1 MGSKSSPPP
10 APDYK
15 GAAEQ
20 TAASQRVNQVTPYGS
35 LTYSAPSSGNSADPW
50 TQTISL
56 SPEQQQ
62 LLSQQNQLSLGLGAL
77 GQQGLG
83 YVQDTMNN
91 LPNASDLP
99 AQQINAGQTAQ
110 DAIMARLE
118 PSFQRQEQQ
127 LQTRLANQGIAQ
139 GSEAYKNATSDFG
152 QQRNDAMLQAAL
164 RGIDVGQQARQQ
176 ALQEQNYYTTQPINL
191 LNAVRSGSQVSNP
204 TFGQTGPG
212 ANYAGAAAQ
221 QGQYDMNAYNQRVG
235 QQNSMMGGLF
245 GLGTAGAMF
254 LSDRRLKSNI
264 VRVGDHPLG
273 IGIYEYEIFGQ
284 RQRGVMADEV

>member
-20 TAASQRVNQVTPYGS
+20 TAAGQRVNQITPYGS
-35 LTYSAPSSGNSADPW
+35 LTYSAPTSGNSTDPW

-62 LLSQQNQLSLGLGAL
+62 LLNQQNQLSLGLGSL

-83 YVQDTMNN
+83 YVRDTMNN
-91 LPNASDLP
+91 LPSAKDLP
-99 AQQINAGQTAQ
+99 AAQVNPGQTAQ
-110 DAIMARLE
+110 DALMARLE

-127 LQTRLANQGIAQ
+127 LQTRLANQGIAL
-139 GSEAYKNATSDFG
+139 GSEAYKNATADFG
-152 QQRNDAMLQAAL
+152 QQRNDAMMQAAL

-176 ALQEQNYYTTQPINL
+176 AMQEQNYYTTMPINL

-204 TFGQTGPG
+204 TFGATPGG
-212 ANYAGAAAQ
+212 ANYSGAAAQ
-221 QGQYDMNAYNQRVG
+221 QGQYDVNAYNAQVG
-235 QQNSMMGGLF
+235 QQNGTMGMIGTF
-245 GLGTAGAMF
+245 GTAAAMYF
-254 LSDRRLKSNI
+254 
-264 VRVGDHPLG
+264 
-273 IGIYEYEIFGQ
+273 
-284 RQRGVMADEV
+284 